1 MFKGKQYQPMDK
13 IEDGCEQ
20 TCICENSGKVTC
32 QPRCPTMNNTA
43 SEKCVKV
50 RDPKD
55 MCCEIELCDV
65 TLDDHEQSAIVVVPT
80 PSTTEKPSVD
90 KKRMDCEYKN
100 KSYTIGKCF
109 ILIYFR
115 TLCANLIFS

>member
-1 MFKGKQYQPMDK
+1 
-13 IEDGCEQ
+13 
-20 TCICENSGKVTC
+20 
-32 QPRCPTMNNTA
+32 MNNTA

-65 TLDDHEQSAIVVVPT
+65 TLDDHEQSAIVVVPP
-80 PSTTEKPSVD
+80 PSTTEKPGVE

-100 KSYTIGKCF
+100 KSYTIGKCL
-109 ILIYFR
+109 ILSIFFW
-115 TLCANLIFS
+115 NLLI